1 MSSIKDRL
9 STLFEQVAVRI
20 VAGVIVA
27 FIVPILAIVFG
38 ADFSQFF
45 RTRIETSVLVISIL
59 SLFAL
64 VGVLSTGSTL
74 WRLVDIQRVKDSK
87 PFYDIHQIH
96 STSGELL
103 RSLSRVQAGLQ
114 LRYKHEVSEFSAKVL
129 SEIDSWE
136 TALMPLLYTEDIEI
150 LTELRDEVASA
161 HLPQSK
167 EKSKQWIDLVKGMR
181 SKVLNRSKQL

>member
-1 MSSIKDRL
+1 MSRKKGRL
-9 STLFEQVAVRI
+9 STLFEQVAVRTI
-20 VAGVIVA
+20 AGVIVA
-27 FIVPILAIVFG
+27 FILPILAIVFG

-45 RTRIETSVLVISIL
+45 STRIETSALVISIL

-87 PFYDIHQIH
+87 PFYDVHQIH
-96 STSGELL
+96 STSEQLL

-114 LRYKHEVSEFSAKVL
+114 LRYKHEVPEYSAKVL

-136 TALMPLLYTEDIEI
+136 TALMPLLNTEDIEI
-150 LTELRDEVASA
+150 LTEFRDELASA
-161 HLPQSK
+161 YLPHSK
-167 EKSKQWIDLVKGMR
+167 EESKQWIDLVKEMR
-181 SKVLNRSKQL
+181 AKVLNRSKQV

>member
-1 MSSIKDRL
+1 MSRIKDRL
-9 STLFEQVAVRI
+9 STLFEQVAVRT

-64 VGVLSTGSTL
+64 VGVLSTASTL

-87 PFYDIHQIH
+87 PSYDIHQIH

-103 RSLSRVQAGLQ
+103 QSLSRVQAGLQ
-114 LRYKHEVSEFSAKVL
+114 LRYKHEVSEFSAQVL
-129 SEIDSWE
+129 TEIDSWE
-136 TALMPLLYTEDIEI
+136 TALMPLLNTEDIEI

-161 HLPQSK
+161 YLPQSK
-167 EKSKQWIDLVKGMR
+167 EKSRQWIDLVKEMR
-181 SKVLNRSKQL
+181 SKVLNRSKNL